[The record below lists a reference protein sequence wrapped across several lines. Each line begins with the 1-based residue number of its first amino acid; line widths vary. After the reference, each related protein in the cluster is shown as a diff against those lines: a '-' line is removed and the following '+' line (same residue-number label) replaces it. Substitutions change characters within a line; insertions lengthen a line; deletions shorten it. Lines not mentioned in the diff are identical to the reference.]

1 MRGTKWMVGII
12 LFASVSTL
20 IGVTKSV
27 RGENQLEKLT
37 FLGIESLA
45 DGEGGGSDYREATPH
60 DCNYSKDV
68 FLEGAD
74 HIINVTVP
82 GKKGICDGTSGTC
95 NSWPCREVK

>member
-1 MRGTKWMVGII
+1 MDGRYYSICLCI
-12 LFASVSTL
+12 DSNRRY
-20 IGVTKSV
+20 KSV
-27 RGENQLEKLT
+27 RAKNQLGKLT
-37 FLGIESLA
+37 FLGVESLA

-82 GKKGICDGTSGTC
+82 GKKEFVMVLMVHAIAG
-95 NSWPCREVK
+95 RVER

>member
-1 MRGTKWMVGII
+1 MRSIKWMVGII

-60 DCNYSKDV
+60 D
-68 FLEGAD
+68 
-74 HIINVTVP
+74 
-82 GKKGICDGTSGTC
+82 
-95 NSWPCREVK
+95 

>member
-1 MRGTKWMVGII
+1 MDGRYYFICQCIDFNRRYK
-12 LFASVSTL
+12 
-20 IGVTKSV
+20 KCK
-27 RGENQLEKLT
+27 GENQLEKLT

-82 GKKGICDGTSGTC
+82 GKKEFVMVLMAHAIAG
-95 NSWPCREVK
+95 RVER